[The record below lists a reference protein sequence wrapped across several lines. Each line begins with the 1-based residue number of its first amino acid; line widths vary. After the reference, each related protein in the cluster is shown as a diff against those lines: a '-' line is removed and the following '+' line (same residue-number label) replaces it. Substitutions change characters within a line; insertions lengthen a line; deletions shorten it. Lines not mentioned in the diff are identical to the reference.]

1 MLFPCLVVDVAEP
14 VFPTTDVVYPLYP
27 TPTPPRP
34 STTTTQSPPRP
45 PLCPYA
51 NISEWVNL
59 EGGEYYLRLATV
71 PHLNPTNCL
80 FHQQAQDYCI
90 ASRANLAGQPG
101 RHISTKC
108 RLGGKYSFS
117 LLGRCGKKPTQNRT
131 TAPAFSTLP
140 NCSGHQATRPP
151 GQPDTRPPGQRVMGA
166 VGSSGKGKVV
176 QYVSE
181 AVGE

>member
-1 MLFPCLVVDVAEP
+1 MIFPCLVVDVAEP

-27 TPTPPRP
+27 TPTPPLP

-71 PHLNPTNCL
+71 PNLNPTNCL
-80 FHQQAQDYCI
+80 FNQQAQDYC
-90 ASRANLAGQPG
+90 LARQPG
-101 RHISTKC
+101 RHISTQC
-108 RLGGKYSFS
+108 RLG
-117 LLGRCGKKPTQNRT
+117 GRCGKKPTQNRT

-140 NCSGHQATRPP
+140 ICSGHQATRPP
-151 GQPDTRPPGQRVMGA
+151 G
-166 VGSSGKGKVV
+166 
-176 QYVSE
+176 Y
-181 AVGE
+181 